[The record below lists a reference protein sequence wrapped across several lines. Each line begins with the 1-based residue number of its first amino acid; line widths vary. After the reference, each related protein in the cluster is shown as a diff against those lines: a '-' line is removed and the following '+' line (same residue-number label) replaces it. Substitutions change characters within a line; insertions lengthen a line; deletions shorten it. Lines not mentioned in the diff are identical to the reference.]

1 MARDRKIRLRPIQ
14 ATTQVDTNVPTGF
27 QVQRPKP
34 GLAGPTREAQ
44 MAKALEQLNPSLI
57 NFASQ
62 VFEGYKE
69 EETLAGKR
77 AFQELDNPKERNNY
91 FERVES
97 GELEDVNSPFWIAGY
112 QSAELKELG
121 SKYGLGLTKHLI
133 DVKKTI
139 SNEEWLQSINQFD
152 EDFYKG
158 SNLSA
163 YDQRLI
169 EQVFNPRRDQ
179 FIAAVQ
185 QQWQGMRDQALREQR
200 IFLYQQNVSEVLSV
214 GDDIPISTIDSPQ
227 WYEGTLLAINEG
239 FKPTDDG
246 YIDTLPFVLQNAQRE
261 KGSKLTGPEQQ
272 EVVSQ
277 YWGKLLER
285 VAQYR
290 SDPKNS
296 VVDKETGNLI
306 LNAHGTQTPEFIV
319 KAAQLND
326 LLNDYIA
333 DSGNY
338 TEANKTI
345 INTIVT
351 EAIDENDISKLN
363 YLNMLYGHE
372 GKPLANT
379 QYAIQQVTQARN
391 TIGDRLI
398 KIENHSIKMAK
409 EQRDKT
415 IDNVFGDT
423 IKLYNSLNQGTEEQR
438 TAKLALLQQ
447 RLLSLSSMGTEGG
460 DAATKLLGF
469 MSKFD
474 DSTANL
480 YLQEL
485 DEDIVSNPNI
495 TENQIGARLKS
506 IQAGSPLT
514 NVDED
519 KYYRLLKTME
529 ASRNLDIPRSAI
541 RFARSEMVKQIT
553 GRGDFDSS
561 GSDAIATLQQILT
574 TQTDPQA
581 KQRSSNAIQALSEY
595 NDELQVAQL
604 KKDKDPNF
612 DADEYMRKFSESLIK
627 KYEVTDAI
635 SGDIIPVTTQYP
647 FLELLGEE
655 VSSQKEAYDEYQKLW
670 RHYNSKDGKAI
681 YRDSIAQEFND
692 NSKYTE
698 LDFYTD
704 VKDLPKLRDILVQI
718 MSDPNLGGDVD
729 AGLMRLKEALEAKYK
744 VPIQFKT
751 KSE

>member
-1 MARDRKIRLRPIQ
+1 MQ
-14 ATTQVDTNVPTGF
+14 ATAQVDTNVPTGF

-77 AFQELDNPKERNNY
+77 AFQELNNPKERNNY

-139 SNEEWLQSINQFD
+139 SNEEWLESINQFD

-179 FIAAVQ
+179 FKAAVQ

-200 IFLYQQNVSEVLSV
+200 MFLYQQNVSEVLSV

-351 EAIDENDISKLN
+351 EAINENDVGKLN

-379 QYAIQQVTQARN
+379 QYAIEQVTQARN

-423 IKLYNSLNQGTEEQR
+423 IKLYNSLNQGTEEQS

-495 TENQIGARLKS
+495 TENEIGARLKS

-561 GSDAIATLQQILT
+561 GSDAIATLKDLFRT
-574 TQTDPQA
+574 ETDPQA
-581 KQRSSNAIQALSEY
+581 KKRSSNAIQALSEY

-612 DADEYMRKFSESLIK
+612 DADEHMRKFSESLIK
-627 KYEVTDAI
+627 KYEVADAI
-635 SGDIIPVTTQYP
+635 TSDIIPVTTKYP
-647 FLELLGEE
+647 FLELLGE
-655 VSSQKEAYDEYQKLW
+655 VKISSQTEAYKEFEKLW

-681 YRDSIAQEFND
+681 YRDTITQEFND
-692 NSKYTE
+692 NSKYSE
-698 LDFYTD
+698 LDFYDATN
-704 VKDLPKLRDILVQI
+704 LPKLRDMLVEI
-718 MSDPNLGGDVD
+718 MSDPNLTGDID

-744 VPIQFKT
+744 VPIQFNT

>member
-1 MARDRKIRLRPIQ
+1 MQ

-27 QVQRPKP
+27 QVQRPNP

-44 MAKALEQLNPSLI
+44 MAKALEQLNPSLV

-179 FIAAVQ
+179 FKAAVQ

-200 IFLYQQNVSEVLSV
+200 MFLYQQNVSEVLSV

-296 VVDKETGNLI
+296 VFDKETGNLI
-306 LNAHGTQTPEFIV
+306 HSAHGTQTPEFIV

-351 EAIDENDISKLN
+351 EAINENDVGKLN

-379 QYAIQQVTQARN
+379 QYAIEQVTQARN

-495 TENQIGARLKS
+495 TENEIGARLKS

-529 ASRNLDIPRSAI
+529 ASRNLDMPRSAI

-561 GSDAIATLQQILT
+561 GSDAIATLQDLLRT
-574 TQTDPQA
+574 ETDPQA
-581 KQRSSNAIQALSEY
+581 KKRSSNAIQALSEY

-612 DADEYMRKFSESLIK
+612 DADEHMRKFSESLIK
-627 KYEVTDAI
+627 KYEVADQVPELDPIVEFPFVSLLDETSVQNSDQAVEEFRKLHKAY
-635 SGDIIPVTTQYP
+635 VTNKRTFYSNSYVDTIRNAEVG
-647 FLELLGEE
+647 LELHPLLSNVMEDNRYVGNVEAAIEQIRLGL
-655 VSSQKEAYDEYQKLW
+655 EA
-670 RHYNSKDGKAI
+670 HYNIKITMK
-681 YRDSIAQEFND
+681 
-692 NSKYTE
+692 
-698 LDFYTD
+698 
-704 VKDLPKLRDILVQI
+704 
-718 MSDPNLGGDVD
+718 
-729 AGLMRLKEALEAKYK
+729 
-744 VPIQFKT
+744 
-751 KSE
+751 

>member
-1 MARDRKIRLRPIQ
+1 MAERKIRLRPIQ

-27 QVQRPKP
+27 QVRRPKGT

-91 FERVES
+91 FKRVES
-97 GELEDVNSPFWIAGY
+97 GELKDVNSPFWIAGY

-121 SKYGLGLTKHLI
+121 SKYGLGLTKHLV

-139 SNEEWLQSINQFD
+139 SNEEWLESINTFD
-152 EDFYKG
+152 QKFFKDA
-158 SNLSA
+158 NLSA

-179 FIAAVQ
+179 FKAAVQ

-200 IFLYQQNVSEVLSV
+200 IFLYQQNISEVLNLN
-214 GDDIPISTIDSPQ
+214 DDIPISTIDNPQ
-227 WYEGTLLAINEG
+227 WYESTLQVLNEG
-239 FKPTDDG
+239 FKPLDDG

-272 EVVSQ
+272 EIVTNYWSNLFDRVV
-277 YWGKLLER
+277 E
-285 VAQYR
+285 YR
-290 SDPKNS
+290 SDPNNS
-296 VVDKETGNLI
+296 TVKGQTLI
-306 LNAHGTQTPEFIV
+306 VPGKATQTPEFIN
-319 KAAQLND
+319 KASLLNS
-326 LLNDYIA
+326 LLNDYISA
-333 DSGNY
+333 SGNY

-345 INTIVT
+345 IDQIVS
-351 EAIDENDISKLN
+351 EAEDDNDVSKLN

-379 QYAIQQVTQARN
+379 QYAIDKARQARN

-409 EQRDKT
+409 EERDKA
-415 IDNVFGDT
+415 IDNVFGET
-423 IKLYNSLNQGTEEQR
+423 ITIYNALNQGTTEQR
-438 TAKLALLQQ
+438 TLKLENLQRTLLK
-447 RLLSLSSMGTEGG
+447 LSSMGTEGT
-460 DAATKLLGF
+460 DAASKLLGF
-469 MSKFD
+469 ISKYD

-485 DEDIVSNPNI
+485 DEDIVSNPDI

-519 KYYRLLKTME
+519 KYYRLFKTME
-529 ASRNLDIPRSAI
+529 ASRNLDMPRSAI

-581 KQRSSNAIQALSEY
+581 KQRSSNAIQAISEY
-595 NDELQVAQL
+595 NNELQVAQL
-604 KKDKDPNF
+604 KKQEDKDFN
-612 DADEYMRKFSESLIK
+612 ADEYMRKFSESLIE
-627 KYEVTDAI
+627 KYKVADTI
-635 SGDIIPVTTQYP
+635 SDNIIPVTTKYP

-655 VSSQKEAYDEYQKLW
+655 VSSQKEAYEEYKKLW

-692 NSKYTE
+692 NSKYSE
-698 LDFYTD
+698 LDFYDAT
-704 VKDLPKLRDILVQI
+704 DLPKLRDMLVEI

-744 VPIQFKT
+744 IPIQFKT

>member
-1 MARDRKIRLRPIQ
+1 MQ

-179 FIAAVQ
+179 FKAAVQ

-200 IFLYQQNVSEVLSV
+200 MFLYQQNVSEVLSV

-351 EAIDENDISKLN
+351 EAINENDVGKLN

-379 QYAIQQVTQARN
+379 QYAIEQVTQARN

-495 TENQIGARLKS
+495 TENEIGARLKS

-529 ASRNLDIPRSAI
+529 ASRNLDIQRSAI

-561 GSDAIATLQQILT
+561 GSDAISTLQDLLRT
-574 TQTDPQA
+574 ETDPQA
-581 KQRSSNAIQALSEY
+581 KKRSSNAIQALSEY
-595 NDELQVAQL
+595 NDELQVVQL

-612 DADEYMRKFSESLIK
+612 DADEHMRKFSESLIK
-627 KYEVTDAI
+627 KYEVADAI
-635 SGDIIPVTTQYP
+635 TSDIIPVATKYP
-647 FLELLGEE
+647 FLELLGEQ
-655 VSSQKEAYDEYQKLW
+655 VSSQKEAYDEYRKLW

-692 NSKYTE
+692 NSKYSE
-698 LDFYTD
+698 LDFYDAT
-704 VKDLPKLRDILVQI
+704 DLPKLRDMLVEI
-718 MSDPNLGGDVD
+718 MGDPNLGGDVD

-744 VPIQFKT
+744 IPIQFKT